1 MVKAMFEFL
10 SSLDL
15 TVINKIY
22 SNSYTVTSLFSELP
36 TLGKHLLVRLLFI
49 PSVIPKKVVLAWF
62 TKEAQQSELP
72 EALKVLE
79 RLRILESVDA
89 AGGMASYRIKPEFQE
104 SLRRGLQ
111 GGGQAWYETG
121 SVDSAGSDKGGRSIE
136 QLDQFAKEHWDSLL
150 QFMVNSRELERGKV
164 SKAVEQLLVDSGL
177 CVPGGGGGGGS
188 RGSGSDED
196 DDEDDDG
203 EGGGGGGFTVGE
215 SGFRFLLLDQATQVQ
230 TIVVH
235 FLRAVQKGSGK
246 MAGIDLSEAINL
258 LFQLSSATLGRS
270 YPTACL
276 PSPSQQSC
284 LRHCRALG
292 LVYWRK
298 RYPGRFYPT
307 RLATRATSGRL
318 GLADSTGSADGSGG
332 GDGGYLI
339 VETNFRVFAFTNS
352 PLQMETRLFGVK
364 ATSSM
369 VFLSEMDFLV
379 TIGLKSPAPNQQRLS
394 ALLPLPSRWSQLS
407 SSATR
412 QFRMSFKPR
421 LLNTLRIC
429 LVALVALFTQP
440 LYRFPNLFCGHITRQ
455 SVADA
460 LSHGITARQLLSF
473 MTASAHPQLRQRQL
487 PTVLPPT
494 VCDQM
499 LLWERERNRF
509 TFTDSVLYEK
519 FANKRDYQAVKSYA
533 SDCGVLLHSVDD
545 RMILVVTNAGHD
557 DICRFYKRYKQE
569 SARGN

>member
-1 MVKAMFEFL
+1 KAMFEFL

-62 TKEAQQSELP
+62 TKEAQESELL

-177 CVPGGGGGGGS
+177 CVPGGGGGGGG

-203 EGGGGGGFTVGE
+203 EGGGGGGGFTVGE

-235 FLRAVQKGSGK
+235 YLRAVQKGSGK

-339 VETNFRVFAFTNS
+339 VETNFRVYAFTNS
-352 PLQMETRLFGVK
+352 PLQ
-364 ATSSM
+364 
-369 VFLSEMDFLV
+369 
-379 TIGLKSPAPNQQRLS
+379 
-394 ALLPLPSRWSQLS
+394 
-407 SSATR
+407 
-412 QFRMSFKPR
+412 
-421 LLNTLRIC
+421 
-429 LVALVALFTQP
+429 VALVALFTQP